1 VTAEMIAA
9 AIAALERVADEA
21 ARALVLV
28 RALERPV
35 DQPRA
40 TPAAA
45 GIAVANLP
53 DPADDPVDDLPTIPR
68 LVLVDDDAPSHAPCP
83 DVETYRAHQTYRR
96 QRRDGTWTCA
106 ACDVLAPSRA
116 PTAAPSSIAVRP
128 VNGQAPR

>member
-1 VTAEMIAA
+1 MTAEMIAA

-28 RALERPV
+28 
-35 DQPRA
+35 
-40 TPAAA
+40 
-45 GIAVANLP
+45 
-53 DPADDPVDDLPTIPR
+53 
-68 LVLVDDDAPSHAPCP
+68 DDDAPSHAPCP
-83 DVETYRAHQTYRR
+83 DVETYRAHQTYHR